1 MKTSLIICELLE
13 RAHQHQCPCNSSFL
27 HMLTHLRNYTR
38 LKNSRIYENRREKP
52 PFSYTFCNHQLF
64 LLESFYTSSVNKV
77 EDEMAKNN
85 SENQYN
91 E

>member
-1 MKTSLIICELLE
+1 
-13 RAHQHQCPCNSSFL
+13 
-27 HMLTHLRNYTR
+27 MLTHLRNYTR
-38 LKNSRIYENRREKP
+38 LENSRIYENRRENP
-52 PFSYTFCNHQLF
+52 PFSYTFYNHQLF
-64 LLESFYTSSVNKV
+64 LLESFYTSSTNKV